1 MARYRIAPERSKL
14 WAEARSSL
22 HPIRVESN
30 AVEGSLEVEVSNGRA
45 DLSKMPKGS
54 ITIDV
59 ESLKTGNRLEDRELE
74 RQLQVRKYP
83 RIRGE
88 VREVV
93 GADGKGRYR
102 VRGDLTLRG
111 VTKAIEGEVTL
122 QVSDDHTVQIEGE
135 KTIDVR
141 DFGLQPPKILMLQV
155 YPEVRIRARIVA
167 LREG

>member
-1 MARYRIAPERSKL
+1 MGSYKIVPERSKL

-22 HPIRVESN
+22 HPIKVESN
-30 AVEGSLEVEVSNGRA
+30 AVEGSLELEVASGHA
-45 DLSKMPKGS
+45 DLSKTPKGS
-54 ITIDV
+54 IALHV

-88 VREVV
+88 VREV
-93 GADGKGRYR
+93 AALDGGRRYR

-111 VTKAIEGEVTL
+111 VTKSLEGEVTL
-122 QVSDDHTVQIEGE
+122 QVIDDRTVQVEGE

-155 YPEVRIRARIVA
+155 YPEVRIRARLVA
-167 LREG
+167 IREG